1 MPVVTQDYRTGE
13 VLMMAYA
20 NAEALDCTLLSGLAT
35 YFSRSRGGLWV
46 KGATSGNLQQLVEL
60 RLDCDGDGVLYRVTA
75 DGPAC
80 HTGRRSCF
88 SWAVGSDGSI
98 TCDRAVLPATTP
110 TSEKYS

>member
-1 MPVVTQDYRTGE
+1 
-13 VLMMAYA
+13 MMAYA

-60 RLDCDGDGVLYRVTA
+60 RLDSDGDGVLYRVTA